1 MKIDIEGS
9 EVEVMPDLILSG
21 AIGHVDLLSI
31 EWHPR
36 LAGRGRRLTL
46 NNMVRDTGQI
56 KHKKTLIVGWSIEE

>member
-46 NNMVRDTGQI
+46 NNMVRERYMTNKAQE
-56 KHKKTLIVGWSIEE
+56 TLIVG

>member
-46 NNMVRDTGQI
+46 NNMVRERYMTNKAQE
-56 KHKKTLIVGWSIEE
+56 TFIVG